1 MNYTTA
7 IFLINSTTRAILATY
22 EAEDNAKR
30 TLFKTLDPTIK
41 VDDFVLVQTD
51 TRHKMT
57 VCKVMEVDVDFDL
70 ESNTPVS
77 WVIGK
82 VDRAHVDSLMQQEA
96 DAVKAIKAAELRKKR
111 NDLKESLLANYA
123 AEINSLPIA
132 NVGGVLPAPEGEKA
146 A

>member
-7 IFLINSTTRAILATY
+7 IFLINTTCRAILATY
-22 EAEDNAKR
+22 ESDDNAKR
-30 TLFKTLDPTIK
+30 VLFKTLDPTIK

-57 VCKVMEVDVDFDL
+57 VCKVVEVDVDFDL
-70 ESNTPVS
+70 ESTTPVT

-82 VDRAHVDSLMQQEA
+82 VDRAHVDNLMQQEA

-111 NDLKESLLANYA
+111 SDLKESLLANYA
-123 AEINSLPIA
+123 AEIATLPIA
-132 NVGGVLPAPEGEKA
+132 NVGVLTSPEMKKTD
-146 A
+146 